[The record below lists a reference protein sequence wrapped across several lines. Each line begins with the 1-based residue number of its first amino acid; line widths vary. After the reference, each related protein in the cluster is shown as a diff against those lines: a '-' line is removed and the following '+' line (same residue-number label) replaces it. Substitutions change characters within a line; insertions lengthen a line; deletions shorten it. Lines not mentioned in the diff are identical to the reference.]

1 MNKQSIKGTLI
12 LLITA
17 FVWGCA
23 FVAQSEGG
31 AAVGAFTYIAARN
44 FLGAGMLVPVFLV
57 LDAAKRR
64 KGTYEP
70 PAPGTGKTLWLGGV
84 LCGTAL
90 FVASSLQQLGIN
102 AGTDAGKAG
111 FITALYILIVPV
123 LGLFLRRKVS
133 WRLWPCIAVAL
144 VGLYLL
150 CMGGSFSLATGDI
163 LLILCALVFSVH
175 ILLADR
181 FAPQVDG
188 VRLSAIQFLTC
199 GVLSAIAIPLAG
211 EAPTVQ
217 SLTGAWLS
225 ILYAGVM
232 SSGVGYTLQIIG
244 QKYTSPTVGSMV
256 MSLESVFAVL
266 AGAVLLGQIPSPR
279 EFVGCGLMFAAIIAA
294 QLPERKKVA
303 S

>member
-1 MNKQSIKGTLI
+1 MDKRSVKGTLL
-12 LLITA
+12 LLIAA

-31 AAVGAFTYIAARN
+31 NAVGPFAYNAARN
-44 FLGAGMLVPVFLV
+44 FLGAVVLVPVFLG

-64 KGTYEP
+64 AGRAVT
-70 PAPGTGKTLWLGGV
+70 PGKPKTLWLGGV

-102 AGTDAGKAG
+102 TGTGVGKAG
-111 FITALYILIVPV
+111 FITALYILIVPL
-123 LGLFLRRKVS
+123 LGLLFRRRVR
-133 WRLWPCIAVAL
+133 WQLWLCVAVAL

-150 CMGGSFSLATGDI
+150 CMNGTSFVPETADV
-163 LLILCALVFSVH
+163 LLFLCSVVFSVH

-199 GVLSAIAIPLAG
+199 GTLSLIATVIVG
-211 EAPTVQ
+211 EVPSMQA
-217 SLTGAWLS
+217 LCDAWLP
-225 ILYAGVM
+225 IVYAGVV
-232 SSGVGYTLQIIG
+232 SSGVGYTLQIVG
-244 QKYTSPTVGSMV
+244 QQYASPAMGSMV

-279 EFVGCGLMFAAIIAA
+279 ECVGCALMFAAILAA
-294 QLPERKKVA
+294 QVPSRKKAVI
-303 S
+303 